1 MIPKRKIKKILT
13 GSYELPNNVRQA
25 IPSPVVQVQTITYQ
39 HAPYIRDCIEGVLMQ
54 KTNFPFEYLIGEDC
68 STDGT
73 REIVFEY
80 AKKHPEKI
88 RVITADKNFGM
99 MGNIRRCRMAA
110 RGKYIALCEGD
121 DYWTDPY
128 KLQKHVD
135 FMQKNPGVSITYHDA
150 MKVDADKNIIE
161 QSMLPEIRKRNFSSD
176 ELKTGIWILTYTM
189 CFRNLIDKYPENYFR
204 VYNGD
209 TFLTSLLGNY
219 GSGVYLGNISPSC
232 YRINESGVF
241 SMKTDVQ
248 KRILSISTITELMN
262 FYKQKNDIV
271 YYNYFVTRI
280 QKTLLDLLE
289 YDLTGKNKKM
299 LSSYIIKNAPHIG
312 IKNSL
317 YYLKKLL

>member
-1 MIPKRKIKKILT
+1 MDKKAKKIFKK
-13 GSYELPNNVRQA
+13 SYELPNKVLEQ
-25 IPSPVVQVQTITYQ
+25 IPEPMVQVQTITYQ

-80 AKKHPEKI
+80 AKKYPEKI
-88 RVITADKNFGM
+88 RVITANQNFGM

-135 FMQKNPGVSITYHDA
+135 FMEQHPEVSVTYHDA
-150 MKVDADKNIIE
+150 MKVDAAKNIME
-161 QSMLPEIRKRNFSSD
+161 HSMLPEIRKRNFSND
-176 ELKTGIWILTYTM
+176 ELKYGFWVLTMTM
-189 CFRNLIDKYPENYFR
+189 CFRNLIEKYPENYFR

-219 GSGVYLGNISPSC
+219 GSGAYLGNISPSC

-241 SMKTDVQ
+241 SMKAELHKKIQ
-248 KRILSISTITELMN
+248 SLSTFVELMK
-262 FYKQKNDIV
+262 FYKQRNDKDF
-271 YYNYFVTRI
+271 YKYFINRI
-280 QKTLLDLLE
+280 QKALLE
-289 YDLTGKNKKM
+289 ILEQDLSRKNKNK
-299 LSSYIIKNAPHIG
+299 LALNIIKTSAHLG
-312 IKNSL
+312 LKNSL

>member
-1 MIPKRKIKKILT
+1 MDKKAKKIFKK
-13 GSYELPNNVRQA
+13 SYELPNKVLEQ
-25 IPSPVVQVQTITYQ
+25 IPEPMVQVQTITYQ

-54 KTNFPFEYLIGEDC
+54 KTDFQFEYLIGEDC

-73 REIVFEY
+73 RDIVFEY
-80 AKKHPEKI
+80 AKKYPGKI
-88 RVITADKNFGM
+88 RVITADENFGM

-135 FMQKNPGVSITYHDA
+135 FMEKNPGVSITYHDA
-150 MKVDADKNIIE
+150 CKVDADRNIIE
-161 QSMLPEIRKRNFSSD
+161 NSMLPEIRKRNFSSE

-189 CFRNLIDKYPENYFR
+189 CFRNLIEKYPENYFR

-219 GSGVYLGNISPSC
+219 GSGAYLGNISPSC

-241 SMKTDVQ
+241 SMKAELHKKIQ
-248 KRILSISTITELMN
+248 SLSTFVELMK
-262 FYKQKNDIV
+262 FYKQRNDKDF
-271 YYNYFVTRI
+271 YKYFINRI
-280 QKTLLDLLE
+280 QKALLE
-289 YDLTGKNKKM
+289 ILEQDLSRKNKNK
-299 LSSYIIKNAPHIG
+299 LALNIIKTSAHLG
-312 IKNSL
+312 LKNSL

>member
-88 RVITADKNFGM
+88 RVITADENFGM

-135 FMQKNPGVSITYHDA
+135 FMEQNPGVSITYHDA
-150 MKVDADKNIIE
+150 CKVDADKNIIE
-161 QSMLPEIRKRNFSSD
+161 QSMLPEIRKKNFSSE

-189 CFRNLIDKYPENYFR
+189 CFRNLIDQYPENYFR

-219 GSGVYLGNISPSC
+219 GSGAYLGHISPSC
-232 YRINESGVF
+232 YRVSESGVF
-241 SMKTDVQ
+241 SMKTGIE
-248 KRILSISTITELMN
+248 KMIKSLSTSVELMK
-262 FYKQKNDIV
+262 FYKQRNDKDF
-271 YYNYFVTRI
+271 YEYFINRI
-280 QKTLLDLLE
+280 QKALLE
-289 YDLTGKNKKM
+289 ILEQVLSRKNKNK
-299 LSSYIIKNAPHIG
+299 LALRIIKLSG
-312 IKNSL
+312 YLGLKNSL